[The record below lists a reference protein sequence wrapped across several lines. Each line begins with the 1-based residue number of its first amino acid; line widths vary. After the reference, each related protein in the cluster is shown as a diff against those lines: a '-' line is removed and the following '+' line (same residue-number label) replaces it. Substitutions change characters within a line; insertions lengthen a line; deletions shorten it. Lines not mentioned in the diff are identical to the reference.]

1 MLSGCRTSKRAPRP
15 WTPATRVTF
24 LSMTVLALCL
34 LVVGTVPGAAA
45 ESGVGA
51 TPAAGPAD
59 AYRVSPGDTL
69 SIVVAD
75 DELFTR
81 DCPVSGAGTISYP
94 QLGDVAVAGLTTAEL
109 KTNLEKSLAKYL
121 KYPQVSVTV
130 RQYGQSGMSVFVMGE
145 VKNPGA
151 YPLSGGAGYMQALAA
166 AGGLIETA
174 SGEITLVKART
185 RQSFTFQLGEA
196 VSGASAVVVEPGDVL
211 LARRKRE
218 ARYAVLGEVPQPGM
232 FDMPVKGEVRVL
244 DALEKCGLLTPTT
257 AESQAGV
264 RPDLL
269 EDPNRAADLEHAEL
283 ARGGAVSKVN
293 VAALLRGDT
302 SQNLSL
308 ESGDTLTI
316 PRRQMLRV
324 YATGEVRNPG
334 RVNLPLEATVLDA
347 LTAAGGLTTSARP
360 SQASVVRQKD
370 GKLESVPVD
379 IGEILGKANSKQNV
393 ALREGDILFVPPKG
407 DQTPAWRSLLSI
419 IPFVHL

>member
-1 MLSGCRTSKRAPRP
+1 MMSRSRTSTRAVRP
-15 WTPATRVTF
+15 WTPATRVAL
-24 LSMTVLALCL
+24 LSISIVALCL
-34 LVVGTVPGAAA
+34 LVTGA
-45 ESGVGA
+45 VLGA
-51 TPAAGPAD
+51 VAD
-59 AYRVSPGDTL
+59 AGTGGAPVSAGDVYRVSPGDTL
-69 SIVVAD
+69 SIVVTG

-94 QLGDVAVAGLTTAEL
+94 QLGDIAVAGLTTAEL

-145 VKNPGA
+145 VRNPGA

-166 AGGLIETA
+166 AGGLSETA

-196 VSGASAVVVEPGDVL
+196 ISGANAVVVEPGDVL
-211 LARRKRE
+211 LALRKRE
-218 ARYAVLGEVPQPGM
+218 ARYAVLGEVPRPGM
-232 FDMPVKGEVRVL
+232 FEMPVKGEVRVL

-257 AESQAGV
+257 ADSQAGT

-269 EDPNRAADLEHAEL
+269 ENPNRTADLEHAEL
-283 ARGGAVSKVN
+283 SRGGVISKVN

-302 SQNLSL
+302 SQNVAL

-334 RVNLPLEATVLDA
+334 RVNLPLQATVLDA

-360 SQASVVRQKD
+360 SQAKVVRQKA
-370 GKLESVPVD
+370 GKLEPISVD
-379 IGEILGKANSKQNV
+379 ISEILGKADSKQNLV
-393 ALREGDILFVPPKG
+393 LQEGDVLFIPPRG
-407 DQTPAWRSLLSI
+407 DQRPAWRDLLSI
-419 IPFVHL
+419 LPFV